1 MPESVLRCTKTKIS
15 NLFMYPPPI
24 YEIHL
29 KNDMKGDKMSGEI
42 IFSLRKLAL
51 LGALTQPIKLSS
63 GHFAEAIKSS
73 VQTAA
78 RRLQEL
84 EREGLVHRRII
95 ADGQWVMLTTKGI
108 EQLKRECYEY
118 QELFFATTNVELEI
132 AGRLITGLGEGKY
145 YTTLE
150 GYRKQFEAKLGFI
163 PFPGTLNLSLDSQSV
178 AARKKLDV
186 RKGIKIEGFESDKR
200 TFGGGKCFPCKMVNK
215 EAEGIKSAV
224 VIPDRTHYPDDVLE
238 IISPV
243 YLRGEL
249 RLKDGDEVRT
259 RVMI

>member
-1 MPESVLRCTKTKIS
+1 M
-15 NLFMYPPPI
+15 
-24 YEIHL
+24 HL
-29 KNDMKGDKMSGEI
+29 KNDMNGGKMSGDI
-42 IFSLRKLAL
+42 TFSLRKLAL
-51 LGALTQPIKLSS
+51 LGAIAQPIKLSS

-95 ADGQWVMLTTKGI
+95 ADGQWIILTTKGI
-108 EQLKRECYEY
+108 EQLKKEYYEY
-118 QELFFATTNVELEI
+118 QKIFFSRTNIEVEI

-150 GYRKQFEAKLGFI
+150 GYKRQFEAKLGFI

-186 RKGIKIEGFESDKR
+186 RKGIEIEGFESEKR
-200 TFGGGKCFPCKMVNK
+200 TFGGGKCFLCKIVKK

-224 VIPDRTHYPDDVLE
+224 IIPDRTHYPDDVLE
-238 IISPV
+238 IISPI
-243 YLRGEL
+243 YLRHEL
-249 RLKDGDEVRT
+249 QLKDGDEIRT
-259 RVMI
+259 RVVI

>member
-1 MPESVLRCTKTKIS
+1 MTG
-15 NLFMYPPPI
+15 
-24 YEIHL
+24 
-29 KNDMKGDKMSGEI
+29 DMT
-42 IFSLRKLAL
+42 FSLRKLAL
-51 LGALTQPIKLSS
+51 LGALTQPIKVSS
-63 GHFAEAIKSS
+63 GHFADAIKSS

-84 EREGLVHRRII
+84 EREGLVDRRII
-95 ADGQWVMLTTKGI
+95 ADGQWVMLTNKGV
-108 EQLKRECYEY
+108 EQLKKECYEY
-118 QELFFATTNVELEI
+118 QELFFATMTIEVEI
-132 AGRLITGLGEGKY
+132 SGRLITGLGEGKY

-150 GYRKQFEAKLGFI
+150 GYRRQFEAKLGFV

-186 RKGIKIEGFESDKR
+186 RKGIEIVGFTSEKR
-200 TFGGGKCFPCKMVNK
+200 TFGGGKCFHCKIVHK

-243 YLRGEL
+243 HLRGEL

-259 RVMI
+259 RVML